1 LNKEWGVNKSY
12 GNTALYRINKF
23 DPITKQ
29 FEYAKNTSGLAPLS
43 GNPYQIQIGAKYS
56 F

>member
-1 LNKEWGVNKSY
+1 M
-12 GNTALYRINKF
+12 ALYRISKF
-23 DPITKQ
+23 DPVTKQ